1 MQPLSR
7 QSWLPALLAMTTLVA
22 NGAGAQV
29 VTLELSYSNPGAR
42 SMGLGGAFVALAD
55 DATAAYAN
63 PSGLIQL
70 VRPEVSVEGRHWGY
84 SSVYTEGGR
93 ASGSPSG
100 RGIDTVA
107 GLRRPSSQ
115 DDLTGAS
122 FLSFVYPKKRWCVAV
137 YRHQQANFE
146 MFNVV
151 NGLFAA
157 PPGIGGLGPGFAGTV
172 RDEDQRTYLDLEI
185 VNHGFSG
192 AWRVTD
198 TFSLG
203 LGLSHMDGSM
213 RAITDEYLLNDA
225 SEEAYF
231 AANSFL
237 PERLSHSVDTTM
249 SGTDWTVSAGFLWI
263 LDRHWSV
270 GGFYR
275 QGPDFDLAFTLAPGP
290 ARPDRPAG
298 TIPTPVSFPDV
309 FGLGAAYRSTNGR
322 LTLALEWDR
331 VLYSTLLE
339 SLAPELVTTGSGV
352 VEPGTG
358 VDDGSELRLGGEY
371 ALRVVNPVVAVR
383 LGAWRDPAHRISYEG
398 PLAFDRALLVP
409 GDDELHFAFG
419 FGLAFETFQIDLG
432 ADLSDTRDTIS
443 LSAIYTF

>member
-1 MQPLSR
+1 MQPPSR
-7 QSWLPALLAMTTLVA
+7 LLWFSALLALTPPLA
-22 NGAGAQV
+22 AGAGAQV

-63 PSGLIQL
+63 PSGLVQL
-70 VRPEVSVEGRHWGY
+70 VRPEVSVEGRRWGY

-93 ASGSPSG
+93 ASGQPSG
-100 RGIDTVA
+100 RGIDTVPS
-107 GLRRPSSQ
+107 LRRPTSE
-115 DDLTGAS
+115 DDLSGVS
-122 FLSFVYPKKRWCVAV
+122 FLSLVYPKGRWCVAL

-146 MFNVV
+146 MLNVV
-151 NGLFAA
+151 NGLFAE
-157 PPGIGGLGPGFAGTV
+157 PPGIGGLQPGFGGTV
-172 RDEDQRTYLDLEI
+172 RDEDQRTTLDLEI
-185 VNHGFSG
+185 VNHGISG

-198 TFSLG
+198 SFSLG
-203 LGLSHMDGSM
+203 LGLSHVDGSM
-213 RAITDEYLLNDA
+213 RAITDEYLLDDA

-237 PERLSHSVDTTM
+237 PERRSHSVDTTM
-249 SGTDWTVSAGFLWI
+249 SGADWTLSAGFLWA
-263 LDRHWSV
+263 LGRHWSV

-275 QGPDFDLAFTLAPGP
+275 QGPDFDLVFSLVAGP
-290 ARPDRPAG
+290 ARPDRPSG

-309 FGLGAAYRSTNGR
+309 FGLGAAYRSTDGR
-322 LTLALEWDR
+322 VTVAFEWDQ

-358 VDDGSELRLGGEY
+358 VEDGSELRIGGEY
-371 ALRVVNPVVAVR
+371 ALRIVNPVVALR
-383 LGAWRDPAHRISYEG
+383 LGAWLDPAHRISYEG
-398 PLAFDRALLVP
+398 PLDFDRALLVP
-409 GDDELHFAFG
+409 GDDELHFAV
-419 FGLAFETFQIDLG
+419 GLGMAFETFQIDVG